1 METNREALKILV
13 LGAGAVG
20 KTCLTL
26 QFVRNEFV
34 CGYTPT
40 IEEVYETPAKVEEKE
55 YLIWFRYSRDYII
68 CGTVGNF
75 R

>member
-40 IEEVYETPAKVEEKE
+40 IEEVYETPAKVEDRKGS
-55 YLIWFRYSRDYII
+55 LRPSRDSYSE
-68 CGTVGNF
+68 GN

>member
-40 IEEVYETPAKVEEKE
+40 IEEVYETPAEGGGEG
-55 YLIWFRYSRDYII
+55 RDPSAPAETHIRRE
-68 CGTVGNF
+68 TDE
-75 R
+75 